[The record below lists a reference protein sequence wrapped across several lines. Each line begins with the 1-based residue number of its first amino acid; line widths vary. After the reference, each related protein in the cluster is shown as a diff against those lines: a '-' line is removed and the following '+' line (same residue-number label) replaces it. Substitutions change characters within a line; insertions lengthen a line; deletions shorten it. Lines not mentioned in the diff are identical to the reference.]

1 MSTVSRSTPPHL
13 QHGHRS
19 LSSHVLDTV
28 RVGAPLVFAQL
39 ALMGQGVID
48 ALLAGRL
55 DAHILA
61 SVAIGV
67 AIWGFLMILNF
78 GVQSAL
84 APTLAQL
91 RGAGR
96 TAELRPAARQA
107 VWTALLVMMVMLL
120 LAQTTPWLLRVFGVA
135 EGLRAGATAFMDGVV
150 WGVPALCLFS
160 LLRTYCEGMGYTR
173 PSLYFAMLGLLL
185 LGPIGYVLM
194 YGRLGVPPLGAY
206 GSGLATAIVLWIEAL
221 AFFVYVERHPHL
233 GREDVFMGL
242 DRPDPARIAA
252 LLRLGLPIALGWLAE
267 AGLFHVSALLVGRFG
282 DASTAAHQ
290 VAINVASLSFMVPL
304 GLSMAVTVR
313 VGHARGAGDA
323 LGVRRAAMAGMVI
336 ALGAQCISATL
347 MFTLALPIAGLYLPH
362 DPQVALMAAGLLVL
376 AALFQFPDGIQV
388 VCAGALRGLKDT
400 AWPSVITVI
409 AYWVL
414 AFPLAW
420 WLAFRWGY
428 GVPGL
433 WWGFIIGLSAAA
445 LLLGARLVWMLRA
458 LTENRL
464 R

>member
-1 MSTVSRSTPPHL
+1 VQVILTTDAAHPPRGESLRGHL
-13 QHGHRS
+13 I
-19 LSSHVLDTV
+19 DTL
-28 RVGAPLVFAQL
+28 RVGVPLVFAQL

-55 DAHILA
+55 DAQILA

-96 TAELRPAARQA
+96 LDEIRPAARQA
-107 VWTALLVMMVMLL
+107 LWTAVLVMLILLL
-120 LAQTTPWLLRVFGVA
+120 LAQATPWI
-135 EGLRAGATAFMDGVV
+135 LRAFELSDTLRRGAQDFMDGVL

-173 PSLYFAMLGLLL
+173 PSLYFAVLGLLL

-194 YGRLGVPPLGAY
+194 YGKLGFPRMEAY

-221 AFFVYVERHPHL
+221 AFFWYVQRHPQL
-233 GREDVFMGL
+233 GREDVFLGL
-242 DRPDPARIAA
+242 DRPDAARIGA
-252 LLRLGLPIALGWLAE
+252 LLKLGLPIALGWAAE
-267 AGLFHVSALLVGRFG
+267 AGLFQVSALLVGGLG
-282 DASTAAHQ
+282 DAPTAAHQ
-290 VAINVASLSFMVPL
+290 VAINVASLTFMVPL
-304 GLSMAVTVR
+304 GLAMAVTVR

-323 LGVRRAAMAGMVI
+323 LGVRRAAQAGVLI
-336 ALGAQCISATL
+336 ALVSQVLSALL
-347 MFTLALPIAGLYLPH
+347 MLVFASWIAALYLPN
-362 DPQVALMAAGLLVL
+362 DPTVATMAVGLLML
-376 AALFQFPDGIQV
+376 AAIFQFPDGVQV

-400 AWPSVITVI
+400 AIPSMITVI

-414 AFPLAW
+414 AFPMAW
-420 WLAFRWGY
+420 WLAYHGGM
-428 GVPGL
+428 GVHGL
-433 WWGFIIGLSAAA
+433 WIGFIIGLSAAA
-445 LLLGARLVWMLRA
+445 VLLGTRLWILQRRLA
-458 LTENRL
+458 LL
-464 R
+464 